1 MNNMP
6 MSVFLIKIL
15 VVMGLIIIG
24 GIAGMALG
32 MLVIPLLLLQEK
44 SRNTIRDKLIGNDN
58 NNDHI

>member
-15 VVMGLIIIG
+15 AVMGLIIIG

>member
-15 VVMGLIIIG
+15 AVMGLIIVG
-24 GIAGMALG
+24 GVAGMALG

>member
-15 VVMGLIIIG
+15 AVMGLIIVG
-24 GIAGMALG
+24 GVAGMALG

-58 NNDHI
+58 DHI